1 MELNEA
7 IKQATEQIE
16 KVANVRAAFGEP
28 YEQAG
33 ATIIPVA
40 AVVARGCGGGGW
52 QRPEGEAAARGPG
65 RGGGLGM
72 KVESRPVG
80 FIRVVGGEASF
91 EPVFDATLLW
101 KRVTLFGGLALMLLL
116 WGIGRRR

>member
-1 MELNEA
+1 VELNEA
-7 IKQATEQIE
+7 IRQATEQIE

-40 AVVARGCGGGGW
+40 AVMARGCGGGHWGE
-52 QRPEGEAAARGPG
+52 RPVGEAARGPG

-72 KVESRPVG
+72 RVESRPVG
-80 FIRVVGGEASF
+80 FIRVAGGEACF

-101 KRVTLFGGLALMLLL
+101 KRVTLFGGLALLLLL
-116 WGIGRRR
+116 WGFGRRK